1 MAGEQQNPVGWIVSN
16 VKDAVGAGAQEV
28 KEASKASL
36 DASRAVM
43 EVYREA
49 AALLRDR
56 GDGAFR
62 TGMAVMEAGFDANF
76 DQLNR
81 LADTKNLQDVMRL
94 QMMWGA
100 NMTLAISRALRK
112 ANGSAAIGGAKP
124 PEAAN
129 A

>member
-1 MAGEQQNPVGWIVSN
+1 MPQEQPTAANWITSN
-16 VKDAVGAGAQEV
+16 VRDVVGASAQEV

-43 EVYREA
+43 EIYREA
-49 AALLRDR
+49 AAILRDR
-56 GDGAFR
+56 GDSAFR

-81 LADTKNLQDVMRL
+81 LAETKNLQDVIRL
-94 QMMWGA
+94 DMLWGA
-100 NMTLAISRALRK
+100 NLTLALCRALTK
-112 ANGSAAIGGAKP
+112 ANGSGVAGEAKR

>member
-1 MAGEQQNPVGWIVSN
+1 MAQEQQNSANWIVSN
-16 VKDAVGAGAQEV
+16 VKDAVGASALEV

-43 EVYREA
+43 EIYREA

-56 GDGAFR
+56 GDNAFR

-81 LADTKNLQDVMRL
+81 LAETKNLQDVMRL
-94 QMMWGA
+94 EMMWGA
-100 NMTLAISRALRK
+100 NMTLAICRALSK
-112 ANGSAAIGGAKP
+112 ANGSGAISGAKP

>member
-112 ANGSAAIGGAKP
+112 ANGSAAIGGDKP